1 MRYDSLELLNSLTED
16 LVQKNINQIASRIID
31 NRWDYD
37 VWRCP
42 GHHIQIMEE
51 RIDQLNIIKNVM
63 VLMCINEKEFLYNYN
78 DSGINEHIVYGLMD
92 AYEIIP
98 VDEMKK
104 VCSDIKNWYQ
114 N

>member
-1 MRYDSLELLNSLTED
+1 MRYNSLELLSSLAKD
-16 LVQKNINQIASRIID
+16 LNQENINYIASRII
-31 NRWDYD
+31 NRQWDYD
-37 VWRCP
+37 VWRLP

-51 RIDQLNIIKNVM
+51 RIEEYKII
-63 VLMCINEKEFLYNYN
+63 VLMSINEKEFLYNYN

-92 AYEIIP
+92 TYEIIP